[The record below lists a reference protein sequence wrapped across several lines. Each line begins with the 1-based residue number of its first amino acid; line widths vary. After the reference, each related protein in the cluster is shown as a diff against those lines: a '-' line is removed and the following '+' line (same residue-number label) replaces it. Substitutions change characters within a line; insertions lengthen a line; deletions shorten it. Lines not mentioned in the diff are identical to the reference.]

1 MRYLIDTHILLWH
14 AENQKLSP
22 ELLEIINNP
31 ENIIYVS
38 HVTLW
43 EITIKVSIG
52 KLSLNF
58 NIGEFEKMLKAN
70 QFTVLP
76 FNFMSYQHLVSLPFH
91 HQDPFDRMLIAQAK
105 SEKIP
110 LITHDDKI
118 KLYDLDIIS
127 A

>member
-1 MRYLIDTHILLWH
+1 MRYLVDTHILLWH

-31 ENIIYVS
+31 QNTIYIS

-52 KLSLNF
+52 KLNLNF
-58 NIGEFEKMLKAN
+58 NIGEFERILKEN
-70 QFTVLP
+70 QFTILP
-76 FNFMSYQHLVSLPFH
+76 FDFMCYQHLANLPLH

-110 LITHDDKI
+110 LITHDEKI

>member
-14 AENQKLSP
+14 ADNQKLSP

-31 ENIIYVS
+31 KNIIYVS
-38 HVTLW
+38 HITLW

-58 NIGEFEKMLKAN
+58 NIGEFEKMLRVN
-70 QFTVLP
+70 QFTILP
-76 FNFMSYQHLVSLPFH
+76 FNFMCYQHLVTLPFH

-118 KLYDLDIIS
+118 KLYDLEIIS

>member
-14 AENQKLSP
+14 AENQKLSS
-22 ELLEIINNP
+22 ELLDIINNP

-76 FNFMSYQHLVSLPFH
+76 FNFMCYQYLVSLPFH